1 MRPAARLE
9 LGCFPWCWRSWCK
22 SQQGPCWSGRVQA
35 GCKGCPKPRGCY
47 GAKAGLLRD
56 AGLGRSSPRCS
67 PCFPL
72 QWLPSSKTDL
82 LYFFHPFNFF
92 FSLKQRSKLS
102 ISVLTTSSWLA
113 LPCGFCCALCSS
125 TSSLALPG
133 NTQPHPV
140 PQASR
145 KGSGVSAGPQSAAE
159 QLGSAGTQV
168 LEGT

>member
-22 SQQGPCWSGRVQA
+22 SQQGPGWSGTVQA
-35 GCKGCPKPRGCY
+35 GCKGCPKPGGCY

-67 PCFPL
+67 PRVPP
-72 QWLPSSKTDL
+72 QWLPSSKIDL

-92 FSLKQRSKLS
+92 FLPQTAEQAFYQRADDKL
-102 ISVLTTSSWLA
+102 LA
-113 LPCGFCCALCSS
+113 RSPLWFLLCALQ
-125 TSSLALPG
+125 LYELPG
-133 NTQPHPV
+133 
-140 PQASR
+140 ASWQHTASSCAPSMR
-145 KGSGVSAGPQSAAE
+145 KGSGVSAGPQSAGE
-159 QLGSAGTQV
+159 QLGSAGTRV